1 MNEQISNK
9 LTNSEYDSLI
19 SNSLKNSS
27 AKEKTIIKGKI
38 ISIEN
43 EIVTIDVGLKS
54 EGRIPL
60 SEFSRQGQKSEVEV
74 GDETEVFIENVD
86 NANGETSLSREKA
99 VKQKAWHNLQN
110 SFNENKVVTGVPFNR
125 VKGGMSVDLDG
136 VVAFLPG
143 SQIETRQIIKDTKEL
158 LNKPLEL
165 MILKMDKYRG
175 NIVVSRKAITENEL
189 KEQRTELLKN
199 IKEGSIIEGKVKNIT
214 DYGAFI
220 DLGGIDGLVH
230 VTDISWTKINN
241 PSDILE
247 LNTTIKIKVLKFD
260 EELSRLSL
268 GIKQLTDNPWDKITE
283 TISPNQ
289 KVMSKV
295 VSMNDNNVH
304 VIIDNNYDG
313 IISLNELSW
322 LKKPP
327 HPSKIVN
334 NNDELEVL
342 VLDIDNDKKRVNCSL
357 KQMKENPWIK
367 LKDKFDINDTFETEI
382 VNIVDFGIFVKVID
396 EIDGMVHI
404 SDLSWDEKECENIIK
419 NFKKGD
425 KIKVKILDINVDKER
440 ISLGV
445 KHLNNDPVQ
454 DFIEKNPINSKVTG
468 KIINIDEKGL
478 KIELDSEKQIF
489 GFIKKLNL
497 SNDKNEN
504 KTDRFALNEKVDS
517 IILSIDNK
525 NRILNLSIKKL
536 EIQDEKEALN
546 KYGSSTSGASL
557 GDILGS
563 VLKK

>member
-1 MNEQISNK
+1 MSEQINNK
-9 LTNSEYDSLI
+9 ISNSEYETLVAD
-19 SNSLKNSS
+19 SLKNSS
-27 AKEKTIIKGKI
+27 AKEKSITTGKV
-38 ISIEN
+38 ISIDN
-43 EIVTIDVGLKS
+43 DIVTIDVGLKS

-60 SEFSRQGQKSEVEV
+60 SEFSRPGHKAEIEV

-86 NANGETSLSREKA
+86 NANGETLLSREKA
-99 VKQKAWHNLQN
+99 VKQKSWHNLQT
-110 SFNENKVVTGVPFNR
+110 SFDQNKIVTGIPFNR

-175 NIVVSRKAITENEL
+175 NIVVSRKAITESEL
-189 KEQRTELLKN
+189 KEQRTELLN
-199 IKEGSIIEGKVKNIT
+199 TIKEGSVIEGKVKNIT

-241 PSDILE
+241 PSEILE
-247 LNTTIKIKVLKFD
+247 LNSKIKVKVLKFD

-268 GIKQLTDNPWDKITE
+268 GIKQLSENPWDKVNDNIKINE
-283 TISPNQ
+283 KI
-289 KVMSKV
+289 VARV
-295 VSMNDNNVH
+295 ISMNDNNVH
-304 VIIDNNYDG
+304 LILNNNYDG
-313 IISLNELSW
+313 IITLNELSW

-327 HPSKIVN
+327 HPSKITN
-334 NNDELEVL
+334 LNDEIEVL
-342 VLDIDNDKKRVNCSL
+342 VLDIDDEKKRINCSL
-357 KQMKENPWIK
+357 KKVKDNPWTK
-367 LKDKFDINDTFETEI
+367 LNESFNINDTFETEI
-382 VNIVDFGIFVKVID
+382 VNIVDFGIFVRVID

-404 SDLSWDEKECENIIK
+404 SDLSWDEKECENILK
-419 NFKKGD
+419 NLKKGE
-425 KIKVKILDINVDKER
+425 KVKVKILDINAEKER
-440 ISLGV
+440 ISLGI
-445 KHLNNDPVQ
+445 KHLNNDPVLE
-454 DFIEKNPINSKVTG
+454 FVESNPIKSKVTG
-468 KIINIDEKGL
+468 KVVNIDDKGL
-478 KIELDSEKQIF
+478 KIQLDSKNKIF
-489 GFIKKLNL
+489 GYIKKSNL

-504 KTDRFALNEKVDS
+504 KTERFALDENIDS
-517 IILSIDNK
+517 IILSIDSK
-525 NRILNLSIKKL
+525 TRSLNLSIKEL

>member
-1 MNEQISNK
+1 MTQDTNYKVSNP
-9 LTNSEYDSLI
+9 EYDTLI
-19 SNSLKNSS
+19 SKSLENSS
-27 AKEKTIIKGKI
+27 AKEKSIALGKI

-43 EIVTIDVGLKS
+43 DIVTIDVGLKS

-60 SEFSRQGQKSEVEV
+60 SEFSRPGQKSEIEI

-86 NANGETSLSREKA
+86 SSNGETLLSREKA
-99 VKQKAWHNLQN
+99 VKQKAWQNLQI
-110 SFNENKVVTGVPFNR
+110 SFNENKPVIGIPFNR

-143 SQIETRQIIKDTKEL
+143 SQIETRQIVKDTREL

-189 KEQRTELLKN
+189 NEQRNELLKN

-230 VTDISWTKINN
+230 VTDISWTKIGN
-241 PSDILE
+241 PSEILE
-247 LNTTIKIKVLKFD
+247 LNSLIKVKILKFD

-268 GIKQLTDNPWDKITE
+268 GIKQLSENPWDNVNNSIKANDKIL
-283 TISPNQ
+283 
-289 KVMSKV
+289 SKV

-304 VIIDNNYDG
+304 IIIDSKYDG
-313 IISLNELSW
+313 IIPLNELSW

-327 HPSKIVN
+327 HPSKILN
-334 NNDELEVL
+334 LNDEVEVL
-342 VLDIDNDKKRVNCSL
+342 VLSIDDEKKRINCSL
-357 KQMKENPWIK
+357 KQMKENPWMK
-367 LKDKFDINDTFETEI
+367 LNDKFNINDTFETEI
-382 VNIVDFGIFVKVID
+382 VNIVDFGIFVKVLD

-404 SDLSWDEKECENIIK
+404 SDLSWDEKECEKIIK
-419 NFKKGD
+419 DLKKGEGV
-425 KIKVKILDINVDKER
+425 KVKILDINVEKER
-440 ISLGV
+440 ISLGI

-454 DFIEKNPINSKVTG
+454 DYIEQNPLNSKVTG
-468 KIINIDEKGL
+468 KIVEIDDKGL
-478 KIELDSEKQIF
+478 KIELNSENKIF
-489 GFIKKLNL
+489 GFIKKSNL
-497 SNDKNEN
+497 SNDKNDN
-504 KTDRFALNEKVDS
+504 KIERFALNENIDS
-517 IILSIDNK
+517 IIVSVDNK
-525 NRILNLSIKKL
+525 NRSLNLSIKQL
-536 EIQDEKEALN
+536 EIIDEKEALS
-546 KYGSSTSGASL
+546 KYGSSASGASL

>member
-1 MNEQISNK
+1 MNQRSNNK
-9 LTNSEYDSLI
+9 ITNSEYDALI
-19 SNSLKNSS
+19 SNSLKNST
-27 AKEKTIIKGKI
+27 AKEKSIASGKI

-43 EIVTIDVGLKS
+43 DIVTIDIGLKS

-60 SEFSRQGQKSEVEV
+60 SEFSRPGQKSEIEV

-86 NANGETSLSREKA
+86 NVNGETILSREKA
-99 VKQKAWHNLQN
+99 VKQKAWHNLQI
-110 SFNENKVVTGVPFNR
+110 SFNENKVVTGTPFNR

-189 KEQRTELLKN
+189 KEQRNELLKN
-199 IKEGSIIEGKVKNIT
+199 IKEGSVIEGKVKNIT

-241 PSDILE
+241 PSDILK
-247 LNTTIKIKVLKFD
+247 LNSNIKVKVLKFD

-268 GIKQLTDNPWDKITE
+268 GIKQLTDNPWDIVKDNIKVNEKI
-283 TISPNQ
+283 IG
-289 KVMSKV
+289 KV
-295 VSMNDNNVH
+295 VSMNDNNVS
-304 VIIDNNYDG
+304 IILNEQYDG
-313 IISLNELSW
+313 VISLNELSW

-334 NNDELEVL
+334 LNEEIEVL
-342 VLDIDNDKKRVNCSL
+342 VIEIDEERRRVNCSL
-357 KQMKENPWIK
+357 KQVKENPWIK
-367 LKDKFDINDTFETEI
+367 LEEKFNINDTFETEI
-382 VNIVDFGIFVKVID
+382 VNIVDFGIFVRVLD

-404 SDLSWDEKECENIIK
+404 SDLSWDEKECESIIK
-419 NFKKGD
+419 NFKKGE
-425 KIKVKILDINVDKER
+425 KIKVKILDINAEKER
-440 ISLGV
+440 ISLGI

-454 DFIEKNPINSKVTG
+454 EFIESNPINSKVTG
-468 KIINIDEKGL
+468 KIVEIDEKGL
-478 KIELDSEKQIF
+478 KIELNKENQIY
-489 GFIKKLNL
+489 GFIKRNNL
-497 SNDKNEN
+497 SNDKTEN
-504 KTDRFALNEKVDS
+504 KTERFALEEKIDS
-517 IILSIDNK
+517 IILSIDSK
-525 NRILNLSIKKL
+525 SRSLNLSIKEL
-536 EIQDEKEALN
+536 EIRDEKEALS
-546 KYGSSTSGASL
+546 KYGSSSSGASL

>member
-1 MNEQISNK
+1 MNQENSNK
-9 LTNSEYDSLI
+9 ITNSEYDNLI

-27 AKEKTIIKGKI
+27 AKEKSIATGKV

-54 EGRIPL
+54 EGRVPL
-60 SEFSRQGQKSEVEV
+60 SEFSRPGQNTEVEV

-86 NANGETSLSREKA
+86 NANGETLLSREKA

-110 SFNENKVVTGVPFNR
+110 SFNDNKVVTGTPFNR

-189 KEQRTELLKN
+189 KAQRTELLKN
-199 IKEGSIIEGKVKNIT
+199 ITEGSIIEGKVKNIT

-247 LNTTIKIKVLKFD
+247 LNSTIKIKVLKFD
-260 EELSRLSL
+260 EEQSRLSL
-268 GIKQLTDNPWDKITE
+268 GIKQLTENPWDKINDNVK
-283 TISPNQ
+283 IKDKLLG
-289 KVMSKV
+289 KVIG
-295 VSMNDNNVH
+295 MNDNNVH
-304 VIIDNNYDG
+304 LIIDNQYDG

-327 HPSKIVN
+327 HPSKIVDI
-334 NNDELEVL
+334 NDELEVL
-342 VLDIDNDKKRVNCSL
+342 VLDIDDEKKRINCSL

-367 LKDKFDINDTFETEI
+367 LKEKFNINDRFETEI

-404 SDLSWDEKECENIIK
+404 SDLSWDEKECENII
-419 NFKKGD
+419 NNLKKGE
-425 KIKVKILDINVDKER
+425 KIEVKILDINADKER

-454 DFIEKNPINSKVTG
+454 DFIEANPINSKVTG
-468 KIINIDEKGL
+468 KIIHIDDKGL
-478 KIELDSEKQIF
+478 KVELEGEKQIF
-489 GFIKKLNL
+489 GFIKRVNL

-504 KTDRFALNEKVDS
+504 KTDRFALEEKVDS
-517 IILSIDNK
+517 IILSIDAK
-525 NRILNLSIKKL
+525 NRSINLSIKEL
-536 EIQDEKEALN
+536 EIQDEKEALT

>member
-1 MNEQISNK
+1 MNQQSNNK
-9 LTNSEYDSLI
+9 ITNSEYDSLI
-19 SNSLKNSS
+19 TNSLKNSS
-27 AKEKTIIKGKI
+27 AKEKSITTGKI

-43 EIVTIDVGLKS
+43 DIVTIDVGLKS
-54 EGRIPL
+54 EGRVPL
-60 SEFSRQGQKSEVEV
+60 NEFSRPGQKTEVEV

-86 NANGETSLSREKA
+86 NSNGETLLSREKA
-99 VKQKAWHNLQN
+99 IRQKAWQNLQL
-110 SFNENKVVTGVPFNR
+110 SFNENKIVTGVPFNR

-158 LNKPLEL
+158 LNKPIDL

-199 IKEGSIIEGKVKNIT
+199 IKEGSVIEGKVKNIT

-241 PSDILE
+241 PSDVLE
-247 LNTTIKIKVLKFD
+247 LNSTVKVKVLKFD

-268 GIKQLTDNPWDKITE
+268 GIKQLEENPWDSVKEKINIKDKILST
-283 TISPNQ
+283 
-289 KVMSKV
+289 V
-295 VSMNDNNVH
+295 VNMNDNNVH
-304 VIIDNNYDG
+304 VIINNKYDG
-313 IISLNELSW
+313 IITLNELSW

-334 NNDELEVL
+334 LNDQIEIL
-342 VLDIDNDKKRVNCSL
+342 VLDFDDEKRRINCSL
-357 KQMKENPWIK
+357 KQTNENPWNK
-367 LKDKFDINDTFETEI
+367 LREKYNINDTFETEI

-404 SDLSWDEKECENIIK
+404 SDLSWDEKECEKILK
-419 NFKKGD
+419 NFKKGE
-425 KIKVKILDINVDKER
+425 KINVKILDINAEKER

-454 DFIEKNPINSKVTG
+454 DYISLNPIKSKVTG

-478 KIELDSEKQIF
+478 KVELDSINGIF
-489 GFIKKLNL
+489 GFIKKSNL

-504 KTDRFALNEKVDS
+504 KTERFALDENIDS
-517 IILSIDNK
+517 MILSIDAK
-525 NRILNLSIKKL
+525 NRSLNLSIKEL
-536 EIQDEKEALN
+536 EIKDEKEALS
-546 KYGSSTSGASL
+546 KYGSSSSGASL

>member
-1 MNEQISNK
+1 MKEENTNK
-9 LTNSEYDSLI
+9 ITNSEYDNLI
-19 SNSLKNSS
+19 SETLKNSS
-27 AKEKTIIKGKI
+27 AKEKSIATGKI

-54 EGRIPL
+54 EGRIPI
-60 SEFSRQGQKSEVEV
+60 SEFSRPGQKSDIEV

-86 NANGETSLSREKA
+86 NANGETLLSREKA
-99 VKQKAWHNLQN
+99 VKQKAWHDLQI
-110 SFNENKVVTGVPFNR
+110 SFNENKIVTGIPFNR
-125 VKGGMSVDLDG
+125 VKGGMSVDLNG

-189 KEQRTELLKN
+189 KEQRAELLNN

-241 PSDILE
+241 PSDILK
-247 LNTTIKIKVLKFD
+247 LNTLIKVKVLKFD

-268 GIKQLTDNPWDKITE
+268 GIKQLSENPWDKVNEDLKI
-283 TISPNQ
+283 ND
-289 KVMSKV
+289 KVIGKV
-295 VSMNDNNVH
+295 VTMNDNNVH
-304 VIIDNNYDG
+304 LIINKEYDG
-313 IISLNELSW
+313 VISINELSW

-327 HPSKIVN
+327 HPSKIINLNEEVEVVVLEID
-334 NNDELEVL
+334 DE
-342 VLDIDNDKKRVNCSL
+342 KKRINCSL
-357 KQMKENPWIK
+357 KQMKDNPWTK
-367 LKDKFDINDTFETEI
+367 LKNNFNVNDIFETEI
-382 VNIVDFGIFVKVID
+382 MNIVDFGIFVKVID
-396 EIDGMVHI
+396 EIDGMIHI
-404 SDLSWDEKECENIIK
+404 SDLSWDEKECEDIIK
-419 NFKKGD
+419 NLKKGD
-425 KIKVKILDINVDKER
+425 KIKVKILDINADKER

-445 KHLNNDPVQ
+445 KHLKNDPVQ
-454 DFIEKNPINSKVTG
+454 EYIETNPLGSKVTG
-468 KIINIDEKGL
+468 KIIEVEEKGL
-478 KIELDSEKQIF
+478 KIELDGEKQIF
-489 GFIKKLNL
+489 GHIKRSNL
-497 SNDKNEN
+497 SNDKTEN
-504 KTDRFALNEKVDS
+504 KTDRFALEENIDS
-517 IILSIDNK
+517 VILSIDNK
-525 NRILNLSIKKL
+525 TRTLNLSIKEL
-536 EIQDEKEALN
+536 EIRDEKEALS

>member
-1 MNEQISNK
+1 MSEQNLSKI
-9 LTNSEYDSLI
+9 TNSEYDTLI
-19 SNSLKNSS
+19 SKSLNKSS
-27 AKEKTIIKGKI
+27 AKEKSIATGKV

-43 EIVTIDVGLKS
+43 DMVTIDVGLKS
-54 EGRIPL
+54 EGRVPL
-60 SEFSRQGQKSEVEV
+60 NEFSRPGQKFEIEV
-74 GDETEVFIENVD
+74 GDEIDVFIEDVD
-86 NANGETSLSREKA
+86 NANGETLLSRDKA
-99 VKQKAWHNLQN
+99 VKQKAWHNLQV
-110 SFNENKVVTGVPFNR
+110 SFNENKVVTGIPFNR

-189 KEQRTELLKN
+189 KEQRSELLKN
-199 IKEGSIIEGKVKNIT
+199 IKEGSVIEGKVKNIT

-247 LNTTIKIKVLKFD
+247 LNSTIKIKVLKFD

-268 GIKQLTDNPWDKITE
+268 GIKQLTENPWNKVNENIKTNEKI
-283 TISPNQ
+283 IG
-289 KVMSKV
+289 KVI
-295 VSMNDNNVH
+295 SMNDNNVH
-304 VIIDNNYDG
+304 LVIKNEYDG

-327 HPSKIVN
+327 HPSKMLKLNEEV
-334 NNDELEVL
+334 EVL
-342 VLDIDNDKKRVNCSL
+342 VLEIDDERKRINCSL

-367 LKDKFDINDTFETEI
+367 LKEKFNINDTFETEI

-396 EIDGMVHI
+396 EIDGMIHI
-404 SDLSWDEKECENIIK
+404 SDLSWDEKECENIIS
-419 NFKKGD
+419 NLKKGE
-425 KIKVKILDINVDKER
+425 KIKVKILDINADKER

-445 KHLNNDPVQ
+445 KHLQNDPVQ
-454 DFIEKNPINSKVTG
+454 DFIDKNPINSKVTG
-468 KIINIDEKGL
+468 KIINIEDKGL
-478 KIELDSEKQIF
+478 KIKLDGEKEIF
-489 GFIKKLNL
+489 GFIKKSNL

-504 KTDRFALNEKVDS
+504 KIERFALDEKVDS
-517 IILSIDNK
+517 IILSIDSK
-525 NRILNLSIKKL
+525 SRSLNLSIKEL
-536 EIQDEKEALN
+536 EIRDEKEAMN
-546 KYGSSTSGASL
+546 KYGSSASGASL